1 MVRCLAAFLDF
12 CYLVRREIIDEE
24 TMDKVDASLARFHEE
39 REIFREAGI
48 RIDFNLPRQ
57 HSLVHYQQTY
67 NFLVLLTDYALQSL
81 SQNTSKW

>member
-48 RIDFNLPRQ
+48 QIDFNLPRQ
-57 HSLVHYQQTY
+57 HSLVHYR
-67 NFLVLLTDYALQSL
+67 
-81 SQNTSKW
+81 